1 MWLRISEKYK
11 IAVLNEILM
20 KYRKSIFQI
29 TNNYHDLKTDLNE
42 KFPIIDKIIRK
53 YFANI
58 TINNLKN
65 NNKLKALDYF
75 ICTRNCIQLNNVRMS
90 VTK

>member
-29 TNNYHDLKTDLNE
+29 TNKYRDLKTDLDE
-42 KFPIIDKIIRK
+42 KFTIFDKIIRK
-53 YFANI
+53 YYANI
-58 TINNLKN
+58 P
-65 NNKLKALDYF
+65 
-75 ICTRNCIQLNNVRMS
+75 
-90 VTK
+90 